1 MKRKDEEV
9 IESRIKIC
17 LKNLVINYPTV
28 NALKLIDLL
37 KKNKHKLDD
46 QSKNLHQA
54 LKQSEHTF
62 RDSNHEMVGPR
73 KRLYVHNK
81 SQNSANI
88 LSLSL
93 EDNSSVRLSPYE
105 GQQIQ
110 SYDMISDMSS
120 DSFKSSECNLVSNS
134 LEKSLSP

>member
-46 QSKNLHQA
+46 QSKNLHLA
-54 LKQSEHTF
+54 LK
-62 RDSNHEMVGPR
+62 
-73 KRLYVHNK
+73 
-81 SQNSANI
+81 
-88 LSLSL
+88 
-93 EDNSSVRLSPYE
+93 
-105 GQQIQ
+105 
-110 SYDMISDMSS
+110 
-120 DSFKSSECNLVSNS
+120 
-134 LEKSLSP
+134 